1 MAVLN
6 LFENLKLSHVALG
19 PQDVNMDAVETMP
32 YDPTGGVFLQFL
44 TGETVTIEEICG
56 IVDGGD

>member
-1 MAVLN
+1 M
-6 LFENLKLSHVALG
+6 ALG
-19 PQDVNMDAVETMP
+19 LQDVNMDAVETMP

-56 IVDGGD
+56 IVDSGD